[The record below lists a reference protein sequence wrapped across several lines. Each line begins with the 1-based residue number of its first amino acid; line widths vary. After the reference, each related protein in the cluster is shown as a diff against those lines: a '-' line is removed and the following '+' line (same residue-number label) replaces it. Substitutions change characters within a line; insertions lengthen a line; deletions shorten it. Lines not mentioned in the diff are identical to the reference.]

1 MSQSFEA
8 SLMDWA
14 DEIAYAVHDLEDG
27 VRAGLIPIRVLR
39 LDGEARK
46 EVANRAVELQKENP
60 LFDEWDAAQQADV
73 LEDFLQRDVFDWSEA
88 AEHGTL
94 EHKVAVKDMSTRLID
109 YFITSVDR
117 AKDFD
122 ESSVAGIPSD
132 VRLENRLLNAIVFH
146 YVIDPPSLAS
156 LQHGQRRVIRK
167 LWHAYLSDTRLLPKL
182 EARVVEA
189 SKATGE
195 ERGGRRIVCDYVA
208 GMTDTYAHK
217 MFDRIFGGGKGSVG
231 DLL

>member
-1 MSQSFEA
+1 
-8 SLMDWA
+8 
-14 DEIAYAVHDLEDG
+14 
-27 VRAGLIPIRVLR
+27 
-39 LDGEARK
+39 
-46 EVANRAVELQKENP
+46 
-60 LFDEWDAAQQADV
+60 
-73 LEDFLQRDVFDWSEA
+73 
-88 AEHGTL
+88 
-94 EHKVAVKDMSTRLID
+94 
-109 YFITSVDR
+109 
-117 AKDFD
+117 
-122 ESSVAGIPSD
+122 
-132 VRLENRLLNAIVFH
+132 LENRLLNAIVFH

-189 SKATGE
+189 SKATGD